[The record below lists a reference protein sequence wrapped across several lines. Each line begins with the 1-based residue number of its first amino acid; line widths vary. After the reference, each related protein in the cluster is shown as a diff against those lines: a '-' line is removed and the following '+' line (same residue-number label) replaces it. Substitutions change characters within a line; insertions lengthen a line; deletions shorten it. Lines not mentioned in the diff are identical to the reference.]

1 MKYSFSK
8 KIFLN
13 SIKTQ
18 RDNNKRQNSLN
29 KDLFSLKLGTTF
41 LLKPSLDKA
50 KLPPIKKTIF
60 NDTNRRN
67 KLNKFPSFDQT
78 EEIVN
83 IINRLNRPLAKRRE
97 KSWYTDMNMNYINEN
112 NKVMTRT
119 QNNII
124 NDFTNEKYFKKE
136 KKEALNIRV
145 NSKEKKYDNLF
156 NKVSESFYMKTL
168 ENSNKKNV
176 FGVGLARFN
185 NSNKNKIKIQPIS
198 IKELLKNRNNN
209 IIINNFN
216 YTRNNEDEIKILRF
230 KRNKIQNRSNDALGN
245 PASILNIEQKIMK
258 YHQNLNKEDKNS
270 IIFLTHFYEDFIEL
284 YSAYDSQLNYISM
297 INNFNR
303 TYFFLF
309 EIKSFPR
316 TQMNKLFLETY
327 KYSCIL
333 DICLVFISN
342 DKDLYNIE
350 TAKVKDFLR
359 NFIFLCLNTI
369 NFKKLESKKVND
381 FMSEVKN
388 LNLKEDK
395 KTFADILENIL
406 ILLFN
411 GKTNDYKKIKKCLKQ
426 LLNNINNDS
435 PEKIL
440 SITNE
445 CILFCQNCS
454 YYYEDDDDDDDNNKK
469 KKKKKK
475 KNKSGE
481 AEIQSLNS
489 NLIEAPFI
497 KKATDKKFSLV
508 IDLDETL
515 IHNLNLPFGYY
526 FLIRPGVFELFEA
539 IHKIY
544 EIVIF
549 TASSK
554 RYAYS
559 IINKIDYKN
568 NVDFI
573 LHKKYIIY
581 EDGNPIKRLD
591 MLGRDINKI
600 IFVDNLEIN
609 AKYNKK
615 NLYHISSWYNDVYDE
630 EIFKLKDKLMK
641 IANSDNYKNDITKG
655 LIEN

>member
-1 MKYSFSK
+1 
-8 KIFLN
+8 
-13 SIKTQ
+13 
-18 RDNNKRQNSLN
+18 
-29 KDLFSLKLGTTF
+29 
-41 LLKPSLDKA
+41 
-50 KLPPIKKTIF
+50 
-60 NDTNRRN
+60 
-67 KLNKFPSFDQT
+67 
-78 EEIVN
+78 
-83 IINRLNRPLAKRRE
+83 
-97 KSWYTDMNMNYINEN
+97 MNYINEN
-112 NKVMTRT
+112 NKIMTRT

-168 ENSNKKNV
+168 ENSNKKNL
-176 FGVGLARFN
+176 FGAMTKFN
-185 NSNKNKIKIQPIS
+185 NNKSKIKIQPIN
-198 IKELLKNRNNN
+198 IRELFKNRSKINKNFNKNNN
-209 IIINNFN
+209 EEV
-216 YTRNNEDEIKILRF
+216 RKLRF
-230 KRNKIQNRSNDALGN
+230 KRNKIQNKSNDVLGN
-245 PASILNIEQKIMK
+245 PVSIFNIEQQIMK

-270 IIFLTHFYEDFIEL
+270 IIFLTNFYEDFIEL
-284 YSAYDSQLNYISM
+284 YSQYDSQLNYISI

-316 TQMNKLFLETY
+316 TQMNKLFLQTY

-333 DICLVFISN
+333 DICLVFIS
-342 DKDLYNIE
+342 KDEELYNVD
-350 TAKVKDFLR
+350 TAKVKDLLR

-369 NFKKLESKKVND
+369 NYKKLESKKVND
-381 FMSEVKN
+381 FMSEIKYIN
-388 LNLKEDK
+388 QDK
-395 KTFADILENIL
+395 KTFVDILESMF

-411 GKTNDYKKIKKCLKQ
+411 GKANDYKKIRKCLKQ
-426 LLNNINNDS
+426 LLSNINEDT
-435 PEKIL
+435 PEKVL

-454 YYYEDDDDDDDNNKK
+454 YYYEDDDDDDDYKK

-475 KNKSGE
+475 KNKPGE
-481 AEIQSLNS
+481 TENQSLNS

-515 IHNLNLPFGYY
+515 IHNLSLPFGPY
-526 FLIRPGVFELFEA
+526 FLVRPGVFELFET
-539 IHKIY
+539 INKIY

-554 RYAYS
+554 RYANS
-559 IINKIDYKN
+559 IIKKIDYKN
-568 NVDFI
+568 NVDYI

-581 EDGNPIKRLD
+581 EEGNPVKRLD
-591 MLGRDINKI
+591 MIGRDINKI

-615 NLYHISSWYNDVYDE
+615 NLYLISSWYNNVYDD
-630 EIFKLKDKLMK
+630 EIYKLKEKLMK
-641 IANSDNYKNDITKG
+641 IAISENYNNEIRKG
-655 LIEN
+655 LIEK

>member
-156 NKVSESFYMKTL
+156 NKVSESFYLKTL

-176 FGVGLARFN
+176 FGGMTRFKNN
-185 NSNKNKIKIQPIS
+185 NSKINIKPIN
-198 IKELLKNRNNN
+198 IKELLKNRTNFNNN
-209 IIINNFN
+209 FSKNND
-216 YTRNNEDEIKILRF
+216 DEIKKIRF
-230 KRNKIQNRSNDALGN
+230 KRNKIQNKSNDVLGN
-245 PASILNIEQKIMK
+245 PVSIFNIEQQIMK

-270 IIFLTHFYEDFIEL
+270 IIFLTNFYEDFIEL
-284 YSAYDSQLNYISM
+284 YSLYYSQLNYIYL

-316 TQMNKLFLETY
+316 TQMNKLFLQTY

-333 DICLVFISN
+333 DICLVFIS
-342 DKDLYNIE
+342 KDEELYNVD
-350 TAKVKDFLR
+350 TAKVKDLLR

-369 NFKKLESKKVND
+369 NYKKLESKKVND
-381 FMSEVKN
+381 FMSEIKYIN
-388 LNLKEDK
+388 QDK
-395 KTFADILENIL
+395 KTFVDILESMF

-411 GKTNDYKKIKKCLKQ
+411 GKANDYKKIRKCLKQ
-426 LLNNINNDS
+426 LLNNINEDT
-435 PEKIL
+435 PEKVL

-454 YYYEDDDDDDDNNKK
+454 YYYEDDDDDDDYKK

-475 KNKSGE
+475 KNKPGE
-481 AEIQSLNS
+481 TENQSLNS

-554 RYAYS
+554 RYANS
-559 IINKIDYKN
+559 IIKKIDYKN
-568 NVDFI
+568 NVDYI

-581 EDGNPIKRLD
+581 EEGNPVKRLD
-591 MLGRDINKI
+591 MIGRDMNKI

-615 NLYHISSWYNDVYDE
+615 NLYHISSWYNNVYDD
-630 EIFKLKDKLMK
+630 EIYKLKEKLMK
-641 IANSDNYKNDITKG
+641 IANSENYKNDITKG
-655 LIEN
+655 LIEK

>member
-1 MKYSFSK
+1 MKESLTK

-13 SIKTQ
+13 SINTEI
-18 RDNNKRQNSLN
+18 DINKRQNSLN
-29 KDLFSLKLGTTF
+29 KDLFSLKMGNTF
-41 LLKPSLDKA
+41 FSKPSIDKA
-50 KLPPIKKTIF
+50 KLPPIRKALL
-60 NDTNRRN
+60 NDTRRN
-67 KLNKFPSFDQT
+67 RLNKYPSFEQT
-78 EEIVN
+78 DEIVN
-83 IINRLNRPLAKRRE
+83 IINRLNKPLAKRRE
-97 KSWYTDMNMNYINEN
+97 KSWYTDVNYINEN

-119 QNNII
+119 QNSII

-136 KKEALNIRV
+136 IKDVLNTRV
-145 NSKEKKYDNLF
+145 NSQEKKKENLF

-168 ENSNKKNV
+168 ENSNKKNL
-176 FGVGLARFN
+176 FGAMTKFN
-185 NSNKNKIKIQPIS
+185 NNKSKIKIQPIN
-198 IKELLKNRNNN
+198 IRELFKNRSKINKNFNKNNN
-209 IIINNFN
+209 EEV
-216 YTRNNEDEIKILRF
+216 RKLRF
-230 KRNKIQNRSNDALGN
+230 KRNKIQNKSNDVLGN
-245 PASILNIEQKIMK
+245 PVSIFNIEQQIMK

-270 IIFLTHFYEDFIEL
+270 IIFLTNFYEDFIEL
-284 YSAYDSQLNYISM
+284 YSQYDSQLNYISI

-316 TQMNKLFLETY
+316 TQMNKLFLQTY

-333 DICLVFISN
+333 DICLVFIS
-342 DKDLYNIE
+342 KDEELYNVD
-350 TAKVKDFLR
+350 TAKVKDLLR

-369 NFKKLESKKVND
+369 NYKKLESKKVND
-381 FMSEVKN
+381 FMSEIKYIN
-388 LNLKEDK
+388 QDK
-395 KTFADILENIL
+395 KTFVDILESMF

-411 GKTNDYKKIKKCLKQ
+411 GKANDYKKIRKCLKQ
-426 LLNNINNDS
+426 LLSNINEDT
-435 PEKIL
+435 PEKVL

-454 YYYEDDDDDDDNNKK
+454 YYYEDDDDDDDYKK

-475 KNKSGE
+475 KNKPGE
-481 AEIQSLNS
+481 TENQSLNS

-515 IHNLNLPFGYY
+515 IHNLSLPFGPY
-526 FLIRPGVFELFEA
+526 FLVRPGVFELFET
-539 IHKIY
+539 INKIY

-554 RYAYS
+554 KYANS
-559 IINKIDYKN
+559 IIKKIDYKN
-568 NVDFI
+568 NVDYI

-581 EDGNPIKRLD
+581 EEGNPVKRLD
-591 MLGRDINKI
+591 MIGRDINKI

>member
-1 MKYSFSK
+1 MKESLTK

-13 SIKTQ
+13 SINTEI
-18 RDNNKRQNSLN
+18 DINKRQNSLN
-29 KDLFSLKLGTTF
+29 KDLFSLKMGNTF
-41 LLKPSLDKA
+41 FSKPSIDKA
-50 KLPPIKKTIF
+50 KLPPIRKALL
-60 NDTNRRN
+60 NDTRRN
-67 KLNKFPSFDQT
+67 RLNKYPSFEQT
-78 EEIVN
+78 DEIVN
-83 IINRLNRPLAKRRE
+83 IINRLNKPLAKRRE
-97 KSWYTDMNMNYINEN
+97 KSWYTDVNYINEN

-119 QNNII
+119 QNSII

-136 KKEALNIRV
+136 IKDVLNTRV
-145 NSKEKKYDNLF
+145 NSQEKKKENLF

-168 ENSNKKNV
+168 ENSNKKNL
-176 FGVGLARFN
+176 FGAMTKFN
-185 NSNKNKIKIQPIS
+185 NNKSKIKIQPIN
-198 IKELLKNRNNN
+198 IRELFKNRSKINKNFNKNNN
-209 IIINNFN
+209 EEV
-216 YTRNNEDEIKILRF
+216 RKLRF
-230 KRNKIQNRSNDALGN
+230 KRNKIQNKSNDVLGN
-245 PASILNIEQKIMK
+245 PVSIFNIEQQIMK

-270 IIFLTHFYEDFIEL
+270 IIFLTNFYEDFIEL
-284 YSAYDSQLNYISM
+284 YSQYDSQLNYISI

-316 TQMNKLFLETY
+316 TQMNKLFLQTY

-333 DICLVFISN
+333 DICLVFIS
-342 DKDLYNIE
+342 KDEELYNVD
-350 TAKVKDFLR
+350 TAKVKDLLR

-369 NFKKLESKKVND
+369 NYKKLESKKVND
-381 FMSEVKN
+381 FMSEIKYIN
-388 LNLKEDK
+388 QDK
-395 KTFADILENIL
+395 KTFVDILESMF

-411 GKTNDYKKIKKCLKQ
+411 GKANDYKKIRKCLKQ
-426 LLNNINNDS
+426 LLSNINEDT
-435 PEKIL
+435 PEKVL

-454 YYYEDDDDDDDNNKK
+454 YYYEDDDDDDDYKK

-475 KNKSGE
+475 KNKPGE
-481 AEIQSLNS
+481 TENQSLNS

-515 IHNLNLPFGYY
+515 IHNLSLPFGPY
-526 FLIRPGVFELFEA
+526 FLVRPGVFELFET
-539 IHKIY
+539 INKIY

-554 RYAYS
+554 RYANS
-559 IINKIDYKN
+559 IIKKIDYKN
-568 NVDFI
+568 NVDYI

-581 EDGNPIKRLD
+581 EEGNPVKRLD
-591 MLGRDINKI
+591 MIGRDINKI

-615 NLYHISSWYNDVYDE
+615 NLYLISSWYNNVYDD
-630 EIFKLKDKLMK
+630 EIYKLKEKLMK
-641 IANSDNYKNDITKG
+641 IANSENYKNDITKG
-655 LIEN
+655 LIEK

>member
-1 MKYSFSK
+1 MKESLTK
-8 KIFLN
+8 NIFLN
-13 SIKTQ
+13 SIKTEL
-18 RDNNKRQNSLN
+18 DNNKRQNSLN
-29 KDLFSLKLGTTF
+29 KDLFSLKLGNTF
-41 LLKPSLDKA
+41 LSKPSLDKA
-50 KLPPIKKTIF
+50 KLPPIRKTII
-60 NDTNRRN
+60 NDTTRRN
-67 KLNKFPSFDQT
+67 RLNKFPSFEQT
-78 EEIVN
+78 DEIVN

-97 KSWYTDMNMNYINEN
+97 KSWYTDMNMNMNYINEN

-119 QNNII
+119 QNNMI
-124 NDFTNEKYFKKE
+124 NEFTNEKYFKKE
-136 KKEALNIRV
+136 VKKALNRRV
-145 NSKEKKYDNLF
+145 NSQEKKYENLF
-156 NKVSESFYMKTL
+156 NKVGESFYLKTL
-168 ENSNKKNV
+168 ENSNKKNG
-176 FGVGLARFN
+176 FGGMTRLN
-185 NSNKNKIKIQPIS
+185 YNISKIKIKPIN
-198 IKELLKNRNNN
+198 IKELLKNRNN
-209 IIINNFN
+209 IMINKYFN
-216 YTRNNEDEIKILRF
+216 YSKNNEEEIRKLRF
-230 KRNKIQNRSNDALGN
+230 KRNKMQNRSNDVLGN

-270 IIFLTHFYEDFIEL
+270 IIFLTNFYEDFIEL
-284 YSAYDSQLNYISM
+284 YSSYDSKLNYIRM

-309 EIKSFPR
+309 EIKSFPK
-316 TQMNKLFLETY
+316 TQMNNLFLQTY

-333 DICLVFISN
+333 DICLVFIS
-342 DKDLYNIE
+342 KDEKLYNVD

-369 NFKKLESKKVND
+369 NYKKLESKKVND
-381 FMSEVKN
+381 FMSEIKN
-388 LNLKEDK
+388 INFEDK
-395 KTFADILENIL
+395 KTFIDILESML

-426 LLNNINNDS
+426 LLDNISNDT

-454 YYYEDDDDDDDNNKK
+454 YYYEDDDDDDDNSKK

-475 KNKSGE
+475 KNKSGKTE
-481 AEIQSLNS
+481 NQSLNS

-497 KKATDKKFSLV
+497 KKQTDKKFSLV

-515 IHNLNLPFGYY
+515 IHNLNLPFGHY
-526 FLIRPGVFELFEA
+526 FLVRPGVFELFET

-568 NVDFI
+568 NVDYI

-581 EDGNPIKRLD
+581 EDGNPVKRLD
-591 MLGRDINKI
+591 MIGRDVNKI
-600 IFVDNLEIN
+600 IFVDNLETN

-615 NLYHISSWYNDVYDE
+615 NLYHVSSWYNDVYDD
-630 EIFKLKDKLMK
+630 EIYKLKDKLIK
-641 IANSDNYKNDITKG
+641 IGNSENYKNDITKG